1 MRKQFFTQNANTR
14 AFFIWKEIKKCSK
27 IVNSL
32 IYPSIL
38 KSKKNRVICSLPC
51 KVEREKKI
59 KFRSHLWEVLK
70 VKRKAVWGS
79 TKLRGSYA
87 WDVSKTLY
95 IVFMDLSLFPF
106 LYPTIVYWSF
116 IIGYLC
122 ESSVAMCLEN
132 NCKSVFTS
140 TRSQKENQL
149 QGLHGYFWERVT
161 PLYIVID

>member
-1 MRKQFFTQNANTR
+1 MHGMSQKLCILCLWTFLSNFL
-14 AFFIWKEIKKCSK
+14 FM
-27 IVNSL
+27 
-32 IYPSIL
+32 PS
-38 KSKKNRVICSLPC
+38 
-51 KVEREKKI
+51 
-59 KFRSHLWEVLK
+59 F
-70 VKRKAVWGS
+70 G
-79 TKLRGSYA
+79 
-87 WDVSKTLY
+87 
-95 IVFMDLSLFPF
+95 SLFPF
-106 LYPTIVYWSF
+106 LYPTIVYCSF